1 MEEKIKKAKKKSKLK
16 KKIVK
21 FFLFL
26 VIILIAI
33 SAVANNYIGDNRS
46 IYIKIGSMEPASVS
60 IKDALTKKGYA
71 IMPYADYLKA
81 GDTKSAYDMLSKEYK
96 KTVSYDEYLK
106 TIEDINF
113 ETFDMKQIKLKA
125 EGTYVATVVYE
136 ENGEKKETDYLLYSN
151 EINPNIITIS
161 PNKFICN
168 FSNLK
173 FKMDNVEFKIN
184 NCNIYTDNIKLN
196 LTLKNTSLFDTA
208 TFTNI
213 GVGYGENTSKT
224 QNMEVILKAGESK
237 ELELEYETNYYVPN
251 NLKVKRL
258 MDENT
263 LRTYTFYFEKSK

>member
-1 MEEKIKKAKKKSKLK
+1 MEEKNKKAKRKSKLK

-46 IYIKIGSMEPASVS
+46 IYTKIGSMEPASVS

-96 KTVSYDEYLK
+96 KAVSYDEYLK